1 MGYDPVIPALGL
13 EVIMTLQHV
22 SHPRMVFTYALDTA
36 FQDIGVAAILGILL
50 VCLREEFRFFGI
62 FSHFVRGS
70 TAFSTWGPG
79 ACLFFPSHHIFLAC
93 TFVDFAL
100 LRFFSSRAL
109 LPVSG
114 HLCYASGLEQDILNS
129 F

>member
-50 VCLREEFRFFGI
+50 VCLREVFRFFGI
-62 FSHFVRGS
+62 FSHFVRES

-93 TFVDFAL
+93 TFVDL
-100 LRFFSSRAL
+100 LFCTSFLPAPCFPSQAIFVMHLASRGY
-109 LPVSG
+109 S
-114 HLCYASGLEQDILNS
+114 
-129 F
+129 